1 MLKALKVSNFTVF
14 GSDVEFMFSPGLNV
28 IVGENGAGKT
38 HVLKLGYLFSR
49 AWPDLT
55 AQRLAVNKERAQAY
69 LAERL
74 ADLFQVSD
82 LSALI
87 RRNAKGGAVLQ
98 AQVAGHIPTVQ
109 VRMPDEPE
117 FTSPGLPEAM
127 PWKVQIQRKDQAGLL
142 KATVLP
148 DEVPDAAARNAFL
161 PQQVLVPSKEMVSL
175 FKGLI
180 GLFDKYRD
188 FPLDISYRDLA
199 VAMSTLEPRDR
210 PPLMSDVAQRMQ
222 SLLGGDLKLEKGELV
237 FERADG
243 SQMDISLMAE
253 GYRKLA
259 MLIYLLRYGVVER
272 GSTLFWDEPEAN
284 LNPAALK
291 LLAEA
296 LYALGSAGVQVVVA
310 THSLFL
316 LREFEILQM
325 GSAQG
330 HANQVPNKY
339 FGLGRQK
346 KDGPVSVTQSTD
358 IADIEPL
365 VLLDESLQQS
375 DRYMEANP

>member
-1 MLKALKVSNFTVF
+1 MLNTLKISNFTVF
-14 GSDVEFMFSPGLNV
+14 GDVEFGFSSGLNV
-28 IVGENGAGKT
+28 IVGENGTGKT

-69 LAERL
+69 LAERM

-87 RRNAKGGAVLQ
+87 RKGSKSSAVLQ
-98 AQVAGHIPTVQ
+98 AGVSGYIPTLQ
-109 VRMPDEPE
+109 IRMQGIAELV
-117 FTSPGLPEAM
+117 SPSLHVPM
-127 PWKVQIQRKDQAGLL
+127 PWKLHLQRKDSTGLL
-142 KATVLP
+142 KALVLPEGGP
-148 DEVPDAAARNAFL
+148 DEVVRKAFL
-161 PQQVLVPSKEMVSL
+161 PQQVFVPSKEMVSL

-199 VAMSTLEPRDR
+199 VAMSTLEPREA
-210 PPLMSDVAQRMQ
+210 PPLMLAVMQRMQ
-222 SLLGGDLKLEKGELV
+222 TLLGGDLTFEKGELV

-243 SQMDISLMAE
+243 SRLDISLMAE

-259 MLIYLLRYGVVER
+259 MLIYLLRCGVLER

-291 LLAEA
+291 LLGEA
-296 LYALGSAGVQVVVA
+296 LHALAGAGVQVVVA

-325 GSAQG
+325 NASRQG
-330 HANQVPNKY
+330 KDAVPCKY
-339 FGLGRQK
+339 FGLGRPK
-346 KDGPVSVTQSTD
+346 KGGAVAVSQSMD
-358 IADIEPL
+358 IAEIDPL
-365 VLLDESLQQS
+365 MLLDENLLQS
-375 DRYMEANP
+375 DRYAETQA

>member
-1 MLKALKVSNFTVF
+1 MLKTLKISHFTVF
-14 GSDVEFMFSPGLNV
+14 GNVELTFSPGLNV
-28 IVGENGAGKT
+28 IVGENGTGKT

-55 AQRLAVNKERAQAY
+55 AERLAVNKERAQAY
-69 LAERL
+69 LAKRL

-82 LSALI
+82 LSALV
-87 RRNAKGGAVLQ
+87 RREIKTGATLEALVD
-98 AQVAGHIPTVQ
+98 GHIPTLQ
-109 VRMPDEPE
+109 IRMAGEPE
-117 FTSPGLPEAM
+117 PISPGVPEPM
-127 PWKVQIQRKDQAGLL
+127 PWKVQIQRKDQEGTL
-142 KATVLP
+142 KATVFP
-148 DEVPDAAARNAFL
+148 EEVPEAAARNAFL
-161 PQQVLVPSKEMVSL
+161 PRQVLVPSKEMVSL

-199 VAMSTLEPRDR
+199 IAMSTLEPRDS
-210 PPLMSDVAQRMQ
+210 PPLMSDVMQ
-222 SLLGGDLKLEKGELV
+222 KMQGLLGGNLRLEKGELV

-243 SQMDISLMAE
+243 SRLEISLMAE

-259 MLIYLLRYGVVER
+259 MLIYLLRYGVVEQ
-272 GSTLFWDEPEAN
+272 GSTLFWDEPESN

-296 LYALGSAGVQVVVA
+296 LYVLAGAGVQVVVA

-325 GSAQG
+325 GAVQRNASP
-330 HANQVPNKY
+330 VPSRY
-339 FGLGRQK
+339 FGLGRK
-346 KDGPVSVTQSTD
+346 TKDGLVSVTQGTD

-375 DRYMEANP
+375 DRYMEVSS

>member
-1 MLKALKVSNFTVF
+1 M
-14 GSDVEFMFSPGLNV
+14 
-28 IVGENGAGKT
+28 
-38 HVLKLGYLFSR
+38 
-49 AWPDLT
+49 
-55 AQRLAVNKERAQAY
+55 
-69 LAERL
+69 
-74 ADLFQVSD
+74 
-82 LSALI
+82 
-87 RRNAKGGAVLQ
+87 
-98 AQVAGHIPTVQ
+98 
-109 VRMPDEPE
+109 
-117 FTSPGLPEAM
+117 
-127 PWKVQIQRKDQAGLL
+127 
-142 KATVLP
+142 
-148 DEVPDAAARNAFL
+148 
-161 PQQVLVPSKEMVSL
+161 PSKEMVSL

-243 SQMDISLMAE
+243 SQMDIALMAE

-296 LYALGSAGVQVVVA
+296 LYALGNAGCRWWWLRTVSSCCASSRFCRWGQRKDLPARFPTSTLAWVA
-310 THSLFL
+310 RRKMARF
-316 LREFEILQM
+316 
-325 GSAQG
+325 
-330 HANQVPNKY
+330 P
-339 FGLGRQK
+339 
-346 KDGPVSVTQSTD
+346 
-358 IADIEPL
+358 
-365 VLLDESLQQS
+365 
-375 DRYMEANP
+375 

>member
-1 MLKALKVSNFTVF
+1 MIESLSISNFTVF
-14 GSDVEFMFSPGLNV
+14 GKDTKFTFSPGLNV
-28 IVGENGAGKT
+28 ILGENGAGKT
-38 HVLKLGYLFSR
+38 HVLKLAYLFSR

-55 AQRLAVNKERAQAY
+55 SERLTVNKDWVQAY
-69 LAERL
+69 LAKRL
-74 ADLFQVSD
+74 ADLFQVND
-82 LSALI
+82 LSTLL
-87 RRNAKGGAVLQ
+87 RRGSKSGASIEVHASWL
-98 AQVAGHIPTVQ
+98 VAATKIP
-109 VRMPDEPE
+109 
-117 FTSPGLPEAM
+117 M
-127 PWKVQIQRKDQAGLL
+127 PWKIGIKRENHEAV
-142 KATVLP
+142 V
-148 DEVPDAAARNAFL
+148 DASVFSVDVNYAREQGAVF
-161 PQQVLVPSKEMVSL
+161 PHQVLVPSKEMVSL

-180 GLFDKYRD
+180 GLFDKYRE

-296 LYALGSAGVQVVVA
+296 LYALGNAGVQVVVA

-325 GSAQG
+325 KSVQG
-330 HANQVPNKY
+330 PANQVPNKY

>member
-1 MLKALKVSNFTVF
+1 MLKTLKVSHFTVF
-14 GSDVEFMFSPGLNV
+14 GDVEFVFSPGLNI
-28 IVGENGAGKT
+28 IVGENGTGKT

-82 LSALI
+82 LSTLI
-87 RRNAKGGAVLQ
+87 RRSLKTSVLQ
-98 AQVAGHIPTVQ
+98 AQVDGHIPTVQ
-109 VRMPDEPE
+109 MRMQNEPE
-117 FTSPGLPEAM
+117 FTSPGLAEAM
-127 PWKVQIQRKDQAGLL
+127 PWKVQIQRKDASGLL

-148 DEVPDAAARNAFL
+148 EEVPEAAARNAFL

-199 VAMSTLEPRDR
+199 VAMSTLEPRET
-210 PPLMSDVAQRMQ
+210 PALMLDVMQRMQ
-222 SLLGGDLKLEKGELV
+222 ALLGGDLKLEKGELV

-243 SQMDISLMAE
+243 SNLEISLMAE

-272 GSTLFWDEPEAN
+272 GSTLFWDEPESN

-291 LLAEA
+291 LLGEA
-296 LYALGSAGVQVVVA
+296 LYALSKAGVQVIVA

-325 GSAQG
+325 GAPPSKGAD
-330 HANQVPNKY
+330 PNRY

-346 KDGPVSVTQSTD
+346 KDGPVTVSQSTD
-358 IADIEPL
+358 VADIEPL
-365 VLLDESLQQS
+365 MLLDENLLQS
-375 DRYMEANP
+375 DRYMEAAR

>member
-1 MLKALKVSNFTVF
+1 MLKTLKVSHFTVF
-14 GSDVEFMFSPGLNV
+14 ANVEFTFSPGLNV

-55 AQRLAVNKERAQAY
+55 AERLTINKERAQVY
-69 LAERL
+69 LAKRL

-82 LSALI
+82 LSSLVRQGSKYSAS
-87 RRNAKGGAVLQ
+87 LQ
-98 AQVAGHIPTVQ
+98 AEVAGHIPTVQ
-109 VRMPDEPE
+109 IRMPGEPD
-117 FTSPGLPEAM
+117 FTSPGLPEPM
-127 PWKVQIQRKDQAGLL
+127 PWKVQIQRKQQEGLL

-148 DEVPDAAARNAFL
+148 DEVPDSAARNAFL

-199 VAMSTLEPRDR
+199 VAMSTLEPREA
-210 PPLMSDVAQRMQ
+210 PPLMLDVMQRIQ
-222 SLLGGDLKLEKGELV
+222 RLLGGDLKLEKGELV
-237 FERADG
+237 FERSDG
-243 SQMDISLMAE
+243 SLLDIPLMAE

-259 MLIYLLRYGVVER
+259 MLIYLLRYGVVEK
-272 GSTLFWDEPEAN
+272 GSTLFWDEPESN
-284 LNPAALK
+284 LNPAASK

-296 LYALGSAGVQVVVA
+296 LYALAGFGVQVVVA

-325 GSAQG
+325 RAV
-330 HANQVPNKY
+330 HDKRELPLNRY

-346 KDGPVSVTQSTD
+346 KDGPVTVSQSTD
-358 IADIEPL
+358 IADINPL
-365 VLLDESLQQS
+365 VLLDENLLQS
-375 DRYMEANP
+375 DRYMEVSP

>member
-1 MLKALKVSNFTVF
+1 MLNTLKISHFTVF
-14 GSDVEFMFSPGLNV
+14 GDVEFGFSSGLNV
-28 IVGENGAGKT
+28 IVGENGTGKT

-87 RRNAKGGAVLQ
+87 RKGSKSSAVLQ
-98 AQVAGHIPTVQ
+98 AGVSGYIPTLQ
-109 VRMPDEPE
+109 MRMQGEAE
-117 FTSPGLPEAM
+117 FTSRGLQASM
-127 PWKVQIQRKDQAGLL
+127 PWTLQLQRKDSTGLL

-148 DEVPDAAARNAFL
+148 EEVPDEAARNAFL

-199 VAMSTLEPRDR
+199 VAMSTLEPREA
-210 PPLMSDVAQRMQ
+210 PPLMLAVMRRMQ
-222 SLLGGDLKLEKGELV
+222 TLLGGDLKLEKGELV

-243 SQMDISLMAE
+243 SRLDISLMAE
-253 GYRKLA
+253 GHRKLA
-259 MLIYLLRYGVVER
+259 MLIYLLRCGVLER

-284 LNPAALK
+284 LNPAAMK
-291 LLAEA
+291 LLGEA
-296 LYALGSAGVQVVVA
+296 LHALAGAGVQVVVA

-325 GSAQG
+325 NASRQG
-330 HANQVPNKY
+330 NDAVPCKY
-339 FGLGRQK
+339 FGLGRPK
-346 KDGPVSVTQSTD
+346 KDGAVAVSQSMD
-358 IADIEPL
+358 IAEIDPL
-365 VLLDESLQQS
+365 MLLDENLLQS
-375 DRYMEANP
+375 DRYAQTQA